1 MPCFLVLL
9 AALFPRVA
17 LVCLFLFTTYLQRA
31 YSSLIVL
38 VLGFIFLPLTTI
50 VYAFIVNGNHPVDGV
65 YLIALIVSA
74 LFDLGLIGHG
84 EYRRRNR

>member
-17 LVCLFLFTTYLQRA
+17 LVVLFLFTTYLQRA

>member
-17 LVCLFLFTTYLQRA
+17 LVCLFFFTTYLQRA
-31 YSSLIVL
+31 YSSLVVL

-74 LFDLGLIGHG
+74 LFDLGLMGHG
-84 EYRRRNR
+84 EYRRRSR